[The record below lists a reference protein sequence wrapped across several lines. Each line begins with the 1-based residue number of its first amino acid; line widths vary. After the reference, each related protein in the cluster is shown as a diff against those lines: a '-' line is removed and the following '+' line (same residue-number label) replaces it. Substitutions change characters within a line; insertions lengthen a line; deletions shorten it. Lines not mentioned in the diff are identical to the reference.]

1 MKEENKAVI
10 KALNMYGRVPE
21 MWELLKE
28 IERLNNI
35 IKRLEEFIE
44 YLEKRY
50 KDITGVIGS
59 YGSNTDMLYGKKDMI
74 KEILKK
80 CKEIEQGSDKE

>member
-1 MKEENKAVI
+1 MII

-21 MWELLKE
+21 QYELLEEKE
-28 IERLNNI
+28 TQQ
-35 IKRLEEFIE
+35 KEFIK

-74 KEILKK
+74 KEILQKY
-80 CKEIEQGSDKE
+80 KEIIGDDK